1 MERTAGNH
9 GLAAVVSNVNVSGF
23 KRPACNRQRFA
34 GIFITKNQC
43 LHVLFLCGKGAALD
57 GDISAI
63 DPQWRPAG
71 SSLDFSACAGI
82 LDGQGRAG
90 FAQIQLPLQH
100 TAV

>member
-1 MERTAGNH
+1 MERTAGDNRC
-9 GLAAVVSNVNVSGF
+9 AASASDLNISGF
-23 KRPACNRQRFA
+23 KHPAFNRQCAA
-34 GIFITKNQC
+34 GSLITENQC
-43 LHVLFLCGKGAALD
+43 FSCRRFGCKGAALD
-57 GDISAI
+57 GDISAV

-90 FAQIQLPLQH
+90 FAQIQLPLQR